1 MPEKPGPDVYFNF
14 SGKPGGVSAFS
25 ERVFN
30 SEINH
35 VRNDLFCIVVAAV
48 VLFLFVLFWII
59 FKIFYHLNF
68 YFDNWIFYVFG
79 FSFDI
84 YVFVI
89 VFTPDNHYPTNS
101 KMAASAWFYIHHLVA
116 IRCCSPL
123 STRAE

>member
-48 VLFLFVLFWII
+48 VLFLFVLDHFQD
-59 FKIFYHLNF
+59 LL
-68 YFDNWIFYVFG
+68 
-79 FSFDI
+79 SFE
-84 YVFVI
+84 
-89 VFTPDNHYPTNS
+89 
-101 KMAASAWFYIHHLVA
+101 
-116 IRCCSPL
+116 PL
-123 STRAE
+123 FR